1 MEVLYHYTS
10 LKCYEGIRQSSR
22 VKQSIIPGR
31 KDGVYLTKLD
41 PWTYNKQQLIKDN
54 YRAFNDYKID
64 RVECYV
70 KIWLPKSQFPLLEK
84 EETGDGRD
92 IWIYGGR
99 DLDLNSV
106 PHEYG
111 LVGSEM
117 VSWIWQQLE
126 QKNQQLEQKNQQ
138 FEQHNQ
144 QLEQKNQ
151 QLEQKNQQL
160 EQKNQ
165 QQEQKNQQLE
175 QKNQHL
181 EQKNQQLEQKKQY
194 MEQKNQ
200 NLEKKNQQ
208 LEQKNQQLEQKN
220 QHMVLENQQG
230 THRNQQLE
238 HESKRMK
245 HQINQLEVNQTQK
258 LKQENKQKEQTNQQ
272 MSQEKQKLVI
282 QNKQL
287 EQQHTRLE
295 MINIVIRKLEAG
307 NITYI
312 SYVAIPCQPSDTIQN
327 LKLRIQETEN
337 IPLDQQ
343 KLIFGGRQL
352 EDRETVADYN
362 IQNHSTITLL
372 TAPRKECQIFIRSDN
387 NNPITLMLDAADT
400 IRNIKAKI
408 KEKEGIDPDKQRL
421 IFNGR
426 LLEDIKTLADYNIDK
441 ESTLH
446 LVVRISLYVRTPEGT
461 QYSLNCSPFTSMTSL
476 KILIE
481 NTTGVCSSLQRL
493 TYGGEQLEDSQ
504 TVTENKIHD
513 ESIIFLAVC
522 DN

>member
-10 LKCYEGIRQSSR
+10 LNCYEGIRQTSQ

-41 PWTYNKQQLIKDN
+41 PWTYNKQQLIKNN
-54 YRAFNDYKID
+54 YRAFNDYKIE

-70 KIWLPKSQFPLLEK
+70 KICLPKSQFPLLEK

-111 LVGSEM
+111 LVGSET

-138 FEQHNQ
+138 FEQ
-144 QLEQKNQ
+144 KNQ
-151 QLEQKNQQL
+151 QL
-160 EQKNQ
+160 
-165 QQEQKNQQLE
+165 EQKNQQLE

-181 EQKNQQLEQKKQY
+181 EQKNQQLEQKNQH

-200 NLEKKNQQ
+200 HLEQKNQQ

-220 QHMVLENQQG
+220 QHMELENQQG
-230 THRNQQLE
+230 THKKQQLK
-238 HESKRMK
+238 HESKQMK
-245 HQINQLEVNQTQK
+245 HQISQLEQQINQTQK
-258 LKQENKQKEQTNQQ
+258 LKQDSKQQEQTNQE
-272 MSQEKQKLVI
+272 MSQEKQKLVV

-287 EQQHTRLE
+287 EQQQTRLE
-295 MINIVIRKLEAG
+295 MINMVIRKLEAG

-327 LKLRIQETEN
+327 LKLRIQETES

-343 KLIFGGRQL
+343 
-352 EDRETVADYN
+352 N
-362 IQNHSTITLL
+362 
-372 TAPRKECQIFIRSDN
+372 
-387 NNPITLMLDAADT
+387 
-400 IRNIKAKI
+400 
-408 KEKEGIDPDKQRL
+408 
-421 IFNGR
+421 
-426 LLEDIKTLADYNIDK
+426 
-441 ESTLH
+441 
-446 LVVRISLYVRTPEGT
+446 
-461 QYSLNCSPFTSMTSL
+461 
-476 KILIE
+476 
-481 NTTGVCSSLQRL
+481 
-493 TYGGEQLEDSQ
+493 
-504 TVTENKIHD
+504 
-513 ESIIFLAVC
+513 
-522 DN
+522 